1 MKIIN
6 PGYEILTPINGV
18 EILKHKLKDIG
29 VDVDEWNNERSS
41 L

>member
-18 EILKHKLKDIG
+18 DILKHIEECGHTKPICRQAMLGG
-29 VDVDEWNNERSS
+29 V
-41 L
+41 